1 MTNIKEQT
9 IPTAYSRE
17 VNVESTFKY
26 MGEMITLL
34 AKGTE
39 TNGLME
45 VKVRPGT
52 EPPPHIHE
60 REHELFFVLEGAIRF
75 YTPEKTFD
83 VQAGGVAFLPQGKP
97 HTFAC
102 LTNEIR
108 ALLLAAA
115 SGEQTVGMD
124 GYFLA
129 MGEPARDMVL
139 PDLVITNAVDDP
151 EQAISVGASWGIRFL
166 TPEDTKKAL
175 PLYPGFGVRTEAPEW
190 SK

>member
-1 MTNIKEQT
+1 
-9 IPTAYSRE
+9 
-17 VNVESTFKY
+17 VNVESTLEY
-26 MGEMITLL
+26 LGQVITLL

-39 TNGLME
+39 TNGRFAFMA

-52 EPPPHIHE
+52 EPPPHIHV

-75 YTPEKTFD
+75 YTPKKTFD
-83 VQAGGVAFLPQGKP
+83 VQAGGAAFLPQGKA

-139 PDLVITNAVDDP
+139 PDAVITNAVDDP
-151 EQAISVGASWGIRFL
+151 EQAISVGASWAFASSRRKTLRKRFRSILTSAYFL
-166 TPEDTKKAL
+166 TNR
-175 PLYPGFGVRTEAPEW
+175 RTLR
-190 SK
+190 SVTNDDYFRRDG

>member
-1 MTNIKEQT
+1 MKDTDKQL
-9 IPTAYSRE
+9 IPAAYSRA
-17 VNVESTFKY
+17 VNVDSTIKY
-26 MGEMITLL
+26 MGQVITVL

-39 TNGLME
+39 TNGRFAFME
-45 VKVRPGT
+45 VKVRPGL

-83 VQAGGVAFLPQGKP
+83 VQAGGVGFLPQGKP

-102 LTNEIR
+102 LTEEIR
-108 ALLLAAA
+108 ALIMVGAT
-115 SGEQTVGMD
+115 GDETVGMD
-124 GYFLA
+124 GYLLA

-139 PDLVITNAVDDP
+139 PDAAIPDAAEDP

-166 TPEDTKKAL
+166 TPENTKRAL
-175 PLYPGFGVRTEAPEW
+175 PLYPGFGVRI
-190 SK
+190 S

>member
-17 VNVESTFKY
+17 VNVESTLKY
-26 MGEMITLL
+26 MGEVITFL

-39 TNGLME
+39 TSGRFAFME

-75 YTPEKTFD
+75 YTPERTFD
-83 VQAGGVAFLPQGKP
+83 VQAGGVAFLPQGKA
-97 HTFAC
+97 HTFDC

-115 SGEQTVGMD
+115 SGEKTVGMD
-124 GYFLA
+124 GYFLE
-129 MGEPARDMVL
+129 MGEPARDMVV
-139 PDLVITNAVDDP
+139 PDAATTNGVEDP
-151 EQAISVGASWGIRFL
+151 EQAIRVGASWGIRFL
-166 TPEDTKKAL
+166 SPEDTKKAL
-175 PLYPGFGVRTEAPEW
+175 PLYPGFGVRVF
-190 SK
+190 